1 MSRLIAGGNH
11 EMEAGGSGQRG
22 KPTNADRLKQA
33 RILYDQMH
41 QKAERLEQELE
52 NLKEKKPGQD
62 LMRRTGDEPLG
73 SVRSEFADFH
83 C

>member
-41 QKAERLEQELE
+41 QKGRA
-52 NLKEKKPGQD
+52 PGT
-62 LMRRTGDEPLG
+62 RAREPEGEEAGTGPHETH
-73 SVRSEFADFH
+73 R
-83 C
+83 